1 MPWAEI
7 LKSLASWGPGSI
19 IAGFMILAFYKLA
32 KSVGISFVEA
42 QQDQAKALGRQAQ
55 SMEGFQRA
63 LTIFVARDNNEHR
76 EMIILLKFISESI
89 DGTATKLGKLTER
102 ISKIEAREDAD

>member
-7 LKSLASWGPGSI
+7 LKSLASWGPGAL

-32 KSVGISFVEA
+32 RGVGISFVEA

-55 SMEGFQRA
+55 SMEGFQTA
-63 LTIFVARDNNEHR
+63 LSVFIARDNSEHR
-76 EMIILLKFISESI
+76 EMIILLKVIAGSL
-89 DGTATKLGKLTER
+89 DGTAERLSGLVERVSKLEDLK
-102 ISKIEAREDAD
+102 DAD